1 MQASSS
7 EVKFSL
13 SFSLLWVHCRTRCR
27 LVAFNHAHTRS
38 LTCNW
43 GAISW
48 KAHWWPISCTIAD
61 SVLHQYFSCNSLHV
75 GFVQVTVYGRAP
87 FCIGISHAPDCMLAL
102 RISQFITVH
111 PFASIFLMHQI
122 ACWLCAYRSLLPC
135 TRLHRYFSCTR
146 LHVGFAHIAVYCRAP
161 VCIGIFH
168 APDCMLALRISQFFA
183 MHPFA
188 SVILMHQI
196 ACCFCTYRSFC
207 RAPICIDNS
216 HAPDCL
222 LVLRPF
228 AGFIAPVRQKMKK

>member
-1 MQASSS
+1 M
-7 EVKFSL
+7 
-13 SFSLLWVHCRTRCR
+13 
-27 LVAFNHAHTRS
+27 AFNHAHTRS
-38 LTCNW
+38 LTCNR

-75 GFVQVTVYGRAP
+75 GFVHVTVYGRAP

-161 VCIGIFH
+161 VCIGIFSCTRLHVGFTHIPVFCHAPVCIGNSH
-168 APDCMLALRISQFFA
+168 APDCMLVLHISQFIA
-183 MHPFA
+183 VHPFA
-188 SVILMHQI
+188 SIFLMHQI
-196 ACCFCTYRSFC
+196 ACWFCARSQV
-207 RAPICIDNS
+207 
-216 HAPDCL
+216 L
-222 LVLRPF
+222 LRPF
-228 AGFIAPVRQKMKK
+228 AKK

>member
-1 MQASSS
+1 MPVDGFQSCTHQ
-7 EVKFSL
+7 V
-13 SFSLLWVHCRTRCR
+13 TYQ
-27 LVAFNHAHTRS
+27 
-38 LTCNW
+38 
-43 GAISW
+43 
-48 KAHWWPISCTIAD
+48 AHWWPIFCTIAD

-75 GFVQVTVYGRAP
+75 GFVHVTVYGRAP

-135 TRLHRYFSCTR
+135 THLHRYFSCTR

-196 ACCFCTYRSFC
+196 ACWFCTYRSLLPCTRLHRYFSC
-207 RAPICIDNS
+207 TR
-216 HAPDCL
+216 L
-222 LVLRPF
+222 LV
-228 AGFIAPVRQKMKK
+228 GSAPVRRFYCARSPKNEK